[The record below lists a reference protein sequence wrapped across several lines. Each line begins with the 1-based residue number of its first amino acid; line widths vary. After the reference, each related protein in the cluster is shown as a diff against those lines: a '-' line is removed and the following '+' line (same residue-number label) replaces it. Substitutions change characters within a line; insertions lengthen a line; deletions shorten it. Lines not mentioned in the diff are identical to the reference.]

1 MTPDVQVRSAQVPD
15 AHSFL
20 PDEAALRRSYDAHAD
35 DVAASAAKQLGE
47 AAHLAPK
54 VVEHVF
60 LNVWRSRGR
69 ITSDAELTAF
79 LENEVKHDSARVLSR
94 RMAAQRL
101 GTGGSDK
108 PRRNG
113 HHEHEVQGYDR
124 ERSWE
129 HLVREIRGSDADAAH
144 ARAAAIGHHEA
155 AAHIAEVGHD
165 RGWVRPVLTGALVLG
180 AALGGIWV
188 LDYASRGAKL
198 DAAVMSTSARMV
210 EARPGQIGAMTL
222 DEGSRVR
229 FAPESQVYIPQ
240 EFGPELRGIRV
251 VGAAS
256 VEVAPG
262 LEASMVV
269 KVKEAFVTAEGTAF
283 TVRAF
288 PGDSLAVVAV
298 SEGKVTVRRGDEERA
313 LAAGEAISIPDS
325 SAMRTPTRGELE
337 EATAWTR
344 NRLEVHDRRLAD
356 ALPEF
361 LRWYNMR
368 VFVADTRIHDRRVT
382 ISASLDSVRQ
392 AIADVE
398 ESGSVK
404 FGYIEDKMVF
414 TDAAAAAAKASKR

>member
-1 MTPDVQVRSAQVPD
+1 MTPDAQVRSAQVPD
-15 AHSFL
+15 APHAFL

-35 DVAASAAKQLGE
+35 DVAASAATQLGE

-60 LNVWRSRGR
+60 LNVWRSRDR
-69 ITSDAELTAF
+69 FTSDTELTAF
-79 LENEVKHDSARVLSR
+79 LDSEVKHDSARVLSR
-94 RMAAQRL
+94 RLAAQRL
-101 GTGGSDK
+101 GGGDK

-113 HHEHEVQGYDR
+113 HHEHEQEGYDR

-129 HLVREIRGSDADAAH
+129 HLIREIHGSDADEAH
-144 ARAAAIGHHEA
+144 KRAAAIGHHEA

-165 RGWVRPVLTGALVLG
+165 RGWVRPVLTGVLVLG
-180 AALGGIWV
+180 AALGGIWM

-198 DAAVMSTSARMV
+198 DAAVMASSARMV
-210 EARPGQIGAMTL
+210 EARPGQLGAMTL
-222 DEGSRVR
+222 DDGSRVR
-229 FAPESQVYIPQ
+229 FAPESQIYIPQ
-240 EFGPELRGIRV
+240 EFGPELRAVRV
-251 VGAAS
+251 VGAAN

-262 LEASMVV
+262 LEAPLVV

-298 SEGKVTVRRGDEERA
+298 AEGKVTVRRGDEERA
-313 LAAGEAISIPDS
+313 LAAGEAVSIPDS
-325 SAMRTPTRGELE
+325 SAMREPTTGELG

-398 ESGSVK
+398 QSGSVK

-414 TDAAAAAAKASKR
+414 TDAAAEAAKAPKR